1 LWQVC
6 VFADDSIT
14 LRRAAEEG
22 FRRISGPRG
31 RKRSLSVRL
40 HRAAGDALKIS
51 SSSNIVAGD
60 LDPKGVRISSGVYGL
75 ISKKGEPRSDREEE
89 IGGEREI
96 TLGSTD

>member
-1 LWQVC
+1 
-6 VFADDSIT
+6 
-14 LRRAAEEG
+14 
-22 FRRISGPRG
+22 
-31 RKRSLSVRL
+31 L